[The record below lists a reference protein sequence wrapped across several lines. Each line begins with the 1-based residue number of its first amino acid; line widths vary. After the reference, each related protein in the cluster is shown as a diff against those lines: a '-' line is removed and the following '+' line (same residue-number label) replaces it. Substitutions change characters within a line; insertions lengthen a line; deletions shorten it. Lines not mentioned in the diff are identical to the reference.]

1 MNILV
6 EYLYC
11 FLLVDLDL
19 CFFVTCCVGDGQVR
33 KEAEMMLAI
42 AIEER
47 NKEALSAAV
56 ALATQ
61 LRLRTP
67 QVRFLFKLILVIPYP
82 RSCIYIHILQ
92 ND

>member
-1 MNILV
+1 MCGCGTVDILV

-11 FLLVDLDL
+11 FLLVDRDL
-19 CFFVTCCVGDGQVR
+19 YFFVTCCVGGGQVR

-56 ALATQ
+56 ALANQ

-67 QVRFLFKLILVIPYP
+67 QVLSFNTIPHSY
-82 RSCIYIHILQ
+82 IYNIHTVG
-92 ND
+92 